1 MTYTIPTMV
10 EHCYSPQKDSF
21 AERALLLLARNQ
33 DEEYTSRDL
42 AMKFGL
48 KPSAV
53 HPLLQAAVTHGLA
66 VFVLPEGQDQKV
78 WRAGHDLPRWYAAR
92 QQAAEAAA
100 AADARGLAAPAAQR
114 NGRGGRQVTL
124 PPLSLS
130 AVQFHTGREKPEVTR
145 TGPNG
150 VRISR
155 YEWLFERLH
164 AQPVG
169 ASAVL
174 PAQYMGTI
182 SASAK
187 KRQKKG
193 LGKYTVRRI
202 SLTSIEIWRD
212 A

>member
-1 MTYTIPTMV
+1 MKRDDPSLTMYT
-10 EHCYSPQKDSF
+10 PQPDSF

-53 HPLLQAAVTHGLA
+53 HPLMQGAVTHGLA
-66 VFVLPEGQDQKV
+66 VFVLPEGEDQKV
-78 WRAGHDLPRWYAAR
+78 WRAGNDLSRWYAAR
-92 QQAAEAAA
+92 QHAAEVAA
-100 AADARGLAAPAAQR
+100 AADARGLAAPAAPR
-114 NGRGGRQVTL
+114 KGRGGRQVSL
-124 PPLSLS
+124 PPLSPS
-130 AVQFHTGREKPEVTR
+130 AVQFHTGREKPETTR
-145 TGPNG
+145 TGPGG

-155 YEWLFERLH
+155 YDWLFDRLH

-174 PAQYMGTI
+174 PHQYLGTI
-182 SASAK
+182 TAAAK

-202 SLTSIEIWRD
+202 SLTNMEIWRD